1 MSAQVTA
8 DSLKNL
14 KVFSAV
20 PKDELQ
26 QVAELCEEVQIP
38 AGSVLFRQNEE
49 ASDVYVIV
57 DGEVSLVVC
66 DAISACRQIGVA
78 RAGELV
84 GWSSV
89 LERRLLT
96 DMACANTAVTALKID
111 GSALLDYCQSHTKFG
126 FELMRMTAL
135 TIAERLSG
143 TRNQLMEVHGTH
155 LPEVRLES
163 D

>member
-1 MSAQVTA
+1 MSAQVPA
-8 DSLKNL
+8 ESLKNL

-20 PKDELQ
+20 PEEELL
-26 QVAELCEEVQIP
+26 QVAELCEEVKIP
-38 AGSVLFRQNEE
+38 TGSVIFRQNDQ

-57 DGEVSLVVC
+57 EGEVSLVVC

-84 GWSSV
+84 GWSTV

-96 DMACANTAVTALKID
+96 DMACTNTPVTALKFD
-111 GSALLDYCQSHTKFG
+111 GAELLNFCESHSKFG
-126 FELMRMTAL
+126 FELMRMTAF

-143 TRNQLMEVHGTH
+143 VRNQLMEVHGSH
-155 LPEVRLES
+155 LPEVALES